1 MEAAQSQLETAVK
14 LAPNAASLHFKLGQI
29 YRHRG
34 LNERAQQE
42 FAICAKLNGAQ
53 SSTEVPNPFTP
64 IAPTK
69 P

>member
-1 MEAAQSQLETAVK
+1 MAVR
-14 LAPNAASLHFKLGQI
+14 LAPTAAGLHFKLGQI

-34 LNERAQQE
+34 LNDLAQSE
-42 FAICAKLNGAQ
+42 FATCAKLNGAH

-64 IAPTK
+64 ASPTK